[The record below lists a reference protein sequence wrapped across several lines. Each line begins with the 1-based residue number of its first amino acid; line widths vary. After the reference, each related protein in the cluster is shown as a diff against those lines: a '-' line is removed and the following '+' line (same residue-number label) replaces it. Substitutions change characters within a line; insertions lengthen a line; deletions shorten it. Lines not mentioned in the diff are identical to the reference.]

1 MNLKQIIEDN
11 DTKAGRVFDLFIQFL
26 IVVSLI
32 SFSIETL
39 PGLSETTT
47 RLLRFIEVV
56 TVLLFTL
63 EYLLRVTV
71 ADKKSHYIFS
81 FYGLVDLLAILPF
94 YIASGID
101 LRSIRILRLLR
112 MFRILKLM
120 RFTKAIERFRLAF
133 VSIREEIVL
142 FMITTSFLI
151 YVSSIGIYYCE
162 QSAQPEHFKS
172 IFHSFWWSVVTLTT
186 VGYGDVYPVT
196 AWGKVFAS
204 IVMIIGIGVVAVPSG
219 LIASALTKVIRDEG
233 NTG

>member
-1 MNLKQIIEDN
+1 MKLKQVIEES
-11 DTKAGRVFDLFIQFL
+11 DTRAGRAFDLFIQFL

-47 RLLRFIEVV
+47 RLLRLIEVV

-71 ADKKSHYIFS
+71 ADKKAHYILS

-133 VSIREEIVL
+133 VSIREEIIL